1 MMYNGNPVSAG
12 IATGPAYLYTP
23 FKPVVEKKE
32 IDEAQVP
39 QALAQY
45 EDVKGKARAELDAIR
60 DKLEKDDPEKA
71 KIFIAHQDILEDPA
85 MDEEIREVIEE
96 DQLSPESAIAKVYDK
111 FARLLSKAEDDLI
124 RERVADINDVK
135 NRLLRIWFG
144 VPEKNL
150 STLERP
156 VVVVA
161 HDLFPSDTATL
172 DRSKVL
178 AIVTEIGGATSHSAI
193 IARSYEIP
201 ALLGVPGVMDLLTDG
216 ETVVVDAVEGKLF
229 TQADDATLD
238 LYAKKREEYLVKAAD
253 LKKYRNVKPVTK
265 DGVHIAVHLNIGSA
279 EDKDLAGQD
288 CADGVGLF
296 RSEFL
301 YMGRPELPSE
311 EEQVAIYTKALDTFG
326 ADRPVT
332 LRTLDI
338 GGDKK
343 LDSMELPVEDNP
355 FLGLRALR
363 LCFAHPDVFK
373 TQLRAALRAG
383 THGALWI
390 MFPMVGSMDDIR
402 RAKGMVNEVKK
413 ELDAEGV
420 PYGDHV
426 KIGIMIEIPSIAM
439 ISDIAAKEVDFASIG
454 TNDLCQYLTAVDRL
468 NPTVSSYYQTYHP
481 AMFRLIGQ
489 VVRDFNEAGKP
500 VSVCGEMGGDPLS
513 AAVLIGLGFRKLS
526 MGVASVPSIKKL
538 ITGLT
543 IPRAEALARTV
554 VDMSSAEEVEKYLR
568 QELADLL

>member
-1 MMYNGNPVSAG
+1 MIYSGNPVSAG
-12 IATGPAYLYTP
+12 IATGAAYLYTP
-23 FKPVVEKKE
+23 FKPVVEPKE
-32 IDEAQVP
+32 IEEAQVP
-39 QALAQY
+39 EAIAHY
-45 EDVKGKARAELDAIR
+45 EAVKEKARDELDAIHA
-60 DKLEKDDPEKA
+60 KLEGEDPEKA
-71 KIFIAHQDILEDPA
+71 KIFTAHRDILFDEA
-85 MDEEIREVIEE
+85 MDEEIRDVITY
-96 DQLSPESAIAKVYDK
+96 DYLSPECAINKVYDK
-111 FARLLSKAEDDLI
+111 FARMLSKAQDDLI
-124 RERVADINDVK
+124 RERVADIKDVK
-135 NRLLRIWFG
+135 NRLLRIWFE
-144 VPEKNL
+144 VPERNL
-150 STLERP
+150 STLEKP

-201 ALLGVPGVMDLLTDG
+201 ALLGVPDVMSKLAED
-216 ETVVVDAVEGKLF
+216 ETVIVDAVEGKLF
-229 TQADDATLD
+229 TQADQETLD

-253 LKKYRNVKPVTK
+253 LKKYRNVAPVTK
-265 DGVHIAVHLNIGSA
+265 DGVHIAVNLNIGSA
-279 EDKDLAGQD
+279 DDAELAGQD

-311 EEQVAIYTKALDTFG
+311 EEQMKIYTKALDTFG

-343 LDSMELPVEDNP
+343 LDSMELPVEENP

-363 LCFAHPDVFK
+363 LCFEHLPVFK

-402 RAKGMVNEVKK
+402 RAKAVVEEVKA

-420 PYGDHV
+420 PYGKEV
-426 KIGIMIEIPSIAM
+426 KIGIMVEIPSIAM
-439 ISDIAAKEVDFASIG
+439 IADIAAREVDFASIG

-468 NPTVSSYYQTYHP
+468 NPTVTSYYQTYHP
-481 AMFRLIGQ
+481 AMFRLIGK
-489 VVRDFNEAGKP
+489 VVHDFSAAGKP

-538 ITGLT
+538 ITGIT
-543 IPRAEALARTV
+543 IPRAEALAKAV
-554 VDMSSAEEVEKYLR
+554 VEMSSAGEVEEYLR
-568 QELADLL
+568 RELADLL

>member
-229 TQADDATLD
+229 TQADDATLG

-253 LKKYRNVKPVTK
+253 LKKFRNV
-265 DGVHIAVHLNIGSA
+265 
-279 EDKDLAGQD
+279 
-288 CADGVGLF
+288 
-296 RSEFL
+296 
-301 YMGRPELPSE
+301 
-311 EEQVAIYTKALDTFG
+311 
-326 ADRPVT
+326 
-332 LRTLDI
+332 
-338 GGDKK
+338 
-343 LDSMELPVEDNP
+343 
-355 FLGLRALR
+355 
-363 LCFAHPDVFK
+363 
-373 TQLRAALRAG
+373 
-383 THGALWI
+383 
-390 MFPMVGSMDDIR
+390 
-402 RAKGMVNEVKK
+402 
-413 ELDAEGV
+413 
-420 PYGDHV
+420 
-426 KIGIMIEIPSIAM
+426 
-439 ISDIAAKEVDFASIG
+439 
-454 TNDLCQYLTAVDRL
+454 
-468 NPTVSSYYQTYHP
+468 
-481 AMFRLIGQ
+481 
-489 VVRDFNEAGKP
+489 
-500 VSVCGEMGGDPLS
+500 
-513 AAVLIGLGFRKLS
+513 
-526 MGVASVPSIKKL
+526 
-538 ITGLT
+538 
-543 IPRAEALARTV
+543 
-554 VDMSSAEEVEKYLR
+554 
-568 QELADLL
+568 